1 MIIITW
7 ANGER
12 YMITLLICLLLS
24 VTCRNITENI
34 WTDFEEND
42 LDGNVDRFN
51 FVLQIMPL
59 IYIKAFE
66 LQCKI
71 DEICAN
77 KILMVSL

>member
-1 MIIITW
+1 MIIITL

-59 IYIKAFE
+59 ICIKAFE
-66 LQCKI
+66 
-71 DEICAN
+71 
-77 KILMVSL
+77 